1 MCKLGA
7 LYQHG
12 ALHYHSA
19 LHYHGADNHPGAT
32 RHPSTEGNFLNF
44 FDQGKEFKQ
53 FPSAEGWQ
61 AKPDGVVALSH
72 KVFPRSDGVV
82 EQKTHDQKLKQ

>member
-1 MCKLGA
+1 MVQG
-7 LYQHG
+7 
-12 ALHYHSA
+12 
-19 LHYHGADNHPGAT
+19 NHPVAS

-61 AKPDGVVALSH
+61 AKPDGVVASSRE
-72 KVFPRSDGVV
+72 VFPCNLPCSHAPAL
-82 EQKTHDQKLKQ
+82 E